1 MNKFIA
7 ERQVQYPMF
16 NQYEP
21 SVNAPIAF
29 LKLLNVKVNN
39 VLQKQQNLMQ
49 ELYPEIFLK
58 RWHLLRQWTLLMIGR
73 LDGLFVVSF

>member
-21 SVNAPIAF
+21 NVKAPIAF

-49 ELYPEIFLK
+49 ELYPEIFFEK
-58 RWHLLRQWTLLMIGR
+58 VAFVKAMDAFNDWTTQWAVCGK
-73 LDGLFVVSF
+73 